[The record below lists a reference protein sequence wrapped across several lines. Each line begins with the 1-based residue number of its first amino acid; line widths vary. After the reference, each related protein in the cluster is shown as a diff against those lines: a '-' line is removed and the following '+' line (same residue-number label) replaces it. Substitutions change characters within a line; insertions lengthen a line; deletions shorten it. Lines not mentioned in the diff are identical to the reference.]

1 MARRQLTGKRV
12 LITGASQ
19 GIGEALAIE
28 AAKRG
33 CRVVAAARTA
43 SLLEALEAKIRQAVP
58 NAAIHSVAGD
68 VSDPAGRQA
77 MLDACH
83 KHFGGLDILINN
95 AGIGATGHFAET
107 EFANLRRIFEVNV
120 FGMAELTRLCIPA
133 LKLGSQ
139 PLIVNISS
147 ALGKRGYPARSYYSS
162 SKFAVQGLS
171 DAIRAELT
179 PDGIGVLVVSPGL
192 TQTHFSQ
199 NMLERSARLPL
210 DHLRGMT
217 SGTVAKKTFAAI
229 AADKSDITLTMN
241 GKLLVLVNRFAPWIF
256 ELFARKKIQ
265 RLFKAEIAEREK
277 GIPS

>member
-1 MARRQLTGKRV
+1 MARRQLAGKRV

-28 AAKRG
+28 AVKHG

-43 SLLEALEAKIRQAVP
+43 ELLENLEAHIRQAVP
-58 NAAIHSVAGD
+58 HASIRTVVAD
-68 VSDPAGRQA
+68 VSDPDGRWA
-77 MLDACH
+77 MLNACN
-83 KHFGGLDILINN
+83 KHYGGIDILINN

-107 EFANLRRIFEVNV
+107 DFANLRRIFEVNV
-120 FGMAELTRLCIPA
+120 FGMAELTRLCIPM
-133 LKLGSQ
+133 LKMGVQ

-171 DAIRAELT
+171 DAIRAELA
-179 PDGIGVLVVSPGL
+179 PEGIGVLVVSPGL
-192 TQTHFSQ
+192 TQTQFSK

-217 SGTVAKKTFAAI
+217 SATVAKKTFAAI
-229 AADKSDITLTMN
+229 AADKSDITLTLN

-265 RLFKAEIAEREK
+265 RIFAAEIAEREK
-277 GIPS
+277 NLG

>member
-1 MARRQLTGKRV
+1 MARRQLDGKRV

-19 GIGEALAIE
+19 GIGEALAME

-33 CRVVAAARTA
+33 CRIVAVARTA
-43 SLLEALEAKIRQAVP
+43 ALLENLEAHIRHAIPHAKIVTL
-58 NAAIHSVAGD
+58 AGD
-68 VSDPAGRQA
+68 VTNPDDRKA
-77 MLDACH
+77 MLEACQSAY
-83 KHFGGLDILINN
+83 GGLDILINN

-107 EFANLRRIFEVNV
+107 DFANLRRIFEVNV
-120 FGMAELTRLCIPA
+120 FGTAELTRLCIPS
-133 LKLGSQ
+133 LRTGIQ

-162 SKFAVQGLS
+162 SKFALQGLS
-171 DAIRAELT
+171 DAIRAELA

-192 TQTHFSQ
+192 TQTHFSK

-217 SGTVAKKTFAAI
+217 SETVAKKTFAAI
-229 AADKSDITLTMN
+229 EADKSDITLTTN
-241 GKLLVLVNRFAPWIF
+241 GKLLVAVNRFAPWIF

-265 RLFKAEIAEREK
+265 RLFAAEIAERENK
-277 GIPS
+277 LG

>member
-1 MARRQLTGKRV
+1 MARRQLIGKRV

-19 GIGEALAIE
+19 GIGEALAME
-28 AAKRG
+28 AVKRG
-33 CRVVAAARTA
+33 CRVVAAART
-43 SLLEALEAKIRQAVP
+43 STLLESLEAHIRQAFPGEV
-58 NAAIHSVAGD
+58 IQTVVGD
-68 VSDPAGRQA
+68 VTNPDDRQA
-77 MLDACH
+77 MLEACH
-83 KHFGGLDILINN
+83 IHFGGLDILINN

-107 EFANLRRIFEVNV
+107 EFSNLRRIFEVNV
-120 FGMAELTRLCIPA
+120 FGTAELTRLCIPS
-133 LKLGSQ
+133 LKMGVQ

-171 DAIRAELT
+171 DAIRAELA

-217 SGTVAKKTFAAI
+217 SETVAKKTFAAI
-229 AADKSDITLTMN
+229 AADKSDITLTTN

-265 RLFKAEIAEREK
+265 RLFAAEIAERK
-277 GIPS
+277 SQIS

>member
-1 MARRQLTGKRV
+1 MARRQLAGKRV

-19 GIGEALAIE
+19 GIGEALAME
-28 AAKRG
+28 AAMRG

-43 SLLEALEAKIRQAVP
+43 ALLENLEAHVRQAVP
-58 NAAIHSVAGD
+58 GAIIHTVVGD
-68 VSDPAGRQA
+68 VTSAADRRA
-77 MLDACH
+77 MLEACQNNL
-83 KHFGGLDILINN
+83 GGLDILINN

-107 EFANLRRIFEVNV
+107 DFTNLRRIFEVNL
-120 FGMAELTRLCIPA
+120 FGAAELTRLCIPT
-133 LKLGSQ
+133 LKQGVQ

-171 DAIRAELT
+171 DALRAELA
-179 PDGIGVLVVSPGL
+179 PEGIGVLVVSPGL

-217 SGTVAKKTFAAI
+217 SETVAKKTFAAI
-229 AADKSDITLTMN
+229 AADKSDITLTLN

-265 RLFKAEIAEREK
+265 RLFAAEISEREGK
-277 GIPS
+277 LK

>member
-1 MARRQLTGKRV
+1 MARRQLAGKRV

-19 GIGEALAIE
+19 GIGEALAME
-28 AAKRG
+28 AVKRG

-43 SLLEALEAKIRQAVP
+43 ALLENLEAHIRQAVP
-58 NAAIHSVAGD
+58 CAIIHTVVGDVTSAGD
-68 VSDPAGRQA
+68 RRA
-77 MLDACH
+77 MLDAC
-83 KHFGGLDILINN
+83 KTHFGGLDILVNN

-107 EFANLRRIFEVNV
+107 DFANLRRIFEVNL
-120 FGMAELTRLCIPA
+120 FGSAELTRLCIPT
-133 LKLGSQ
+133 LKQGVQ

-171 DAIRAELT
+171 DALRAELA
-179 PDGIGVLVVSPGL
+179 PEGIGVLVVSPGL

-217 SGTVAKKTFAAI
+217 SETVAKKTFAAI
-229 AADKSDITLTMN
+229 AADKSDITLTLN

-265 RLFKAEIAEREK
+265 RLFAAEIAERESK
-277 GIPS
+277 LK